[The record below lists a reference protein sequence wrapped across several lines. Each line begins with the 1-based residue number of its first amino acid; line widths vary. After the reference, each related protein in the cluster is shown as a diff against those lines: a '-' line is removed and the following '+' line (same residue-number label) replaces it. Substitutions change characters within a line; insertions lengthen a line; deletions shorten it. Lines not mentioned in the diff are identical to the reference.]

1 MKRRR
6 GFWGTILFLC
16 LLIPAFAL
24 AQTACVTCEGDALD
38 RVKLRQKPSPQ
49 ATVLGKYFRGVQ
61 AEVLDESSGWAHIRI
76 GNREGYMM
84 RQYLTTQT
92 AADEGLDC
100 MLYRADQETPLP
112 LYTLP
117 SNSSPVLAELNTLWL
132 TVLGTIDE
140 DWAQVRCTLPNGETV
155 TGYTFSRD
163 ICLPQ
168 PFNTARI
175 TSERLENRLN
185 LREKP
190 EQAAYSLGRY
200 YAGTEV
206 YCLLDDSP
214 NLDGWTRVRIAD
226 RVGYVMDEYLSY
238 DSGGSYPVYPP
249 LTYALLDGTPLYDT
263 AFTQEPTGSVDAGE
277 AMVVL
282 GLVDSRYCVQLAK
295 GTGRQRYRYVDR
307 VAVQLIDRAA
317 SAEGTLKKSQMLYY
331 SAGENTSLQ
340 PWEITAPAGARLYVM
355 GTYDEVE
362 FSVPSPYIDREEAWL
377 YCSIEVEKNS
387 YYFAFVPLDAVTY
400 DEAMAFRIPALETD
414 TSK

>member
-1 MKRRR
+1 M
-6 GFWGTILFLC
+6 
-16 LLIPAFAL
+16 
-24 AQTACVTCEGDALD
+24 
-38 RVKLRQKPSPQ
+38 Q
-49 ATVLGKYFRGVQ
+49 AAVLGKYFRGVQ
-61 AEVLDESSGWAHIRI
+61 AEVLEESGDWAHIRI

-84 RQYLTTQT
+84 RQYLTTQS
-92 AADEGLDC
+92 AADEGLEC
-100 MLYRADQETPLP
+100 MRYRTDQETTLP

-117 SNSSPVLAELNTLWL
+117 SDSSPVLAELSTLWFS
-132 TVLGTIDE
+132 VLGTIDE
-140 DWAQVRCTLPNGETV
+140 DWAQVRCTLPSGETV

-168 PFNTARI
+168 PFNTAHI
-175 TSERLENRLN
+175 TSKRLENRLN

-190 EQAAYSLGRY
+190 KQAAHSLGRY

-206 YCLLDDSP
+206 YCMLDDST
-214 NLDGWTRVRIAD
+214 NQDGWTRVRIAD
-226 RVGYVMDEYLSY
+226 LVGYVMDEYLSY

-263 AFTQEPTGSVDAGE
+263 AFTQEPTGIVGTRE

-282 GLVDSRYCVQLAK
+282 GLVDARYCVQIAK
-295 GTGRQRYRYVDR
+295 GTGTQRYWYVDR
-307 VAVQLIDRAA
+307 VAVRSVDRAA

-331 SAGENTSLQ
+331 SVGKNASLQ

-400 DEAMAFRIPALETD
+400 DEAMAFRIPNLETD